1 MTKAFKSHLEH
12 IKMAKKTISL
22 WEQMTLA
29 EKSMGFLWEQLFDC
43 LCSENSESNLSA
55 IKDLS
60 SILHKLLQNYQQ
72 LFSITQKIHSNT
84 NDEKAWNL
92 SENVLKTIEDQL
104 QLL

>member
-1 MTKAFKSHLEH
+1 MRKAFKSHLER
-12 IKMAKKTISL
+12 IKFAKNTASL
-22 WEQMTLA
+22 WDQMALA
-29 EKSMGFLWEQLFDC
+29 EKSMGLLWEQLFDC
-43 LCSENSESNLSA
+43 LCCNDIESDWSS

-72 LFSITQKIHSNT
+72 LFAITQKLHSDA